1 MRKTILIIV
10 AVLVIPA
17 ALYLGWSY
25 IPVRSQAQ
33 VSKLIAN
40 ANASFFDTIL
50 SRIDRIAT
58 TASIIIGALV
68 ASKEL
73 HTTRKRKRKTEGKK

>member
-1 MRKTILIIV
+1 LRKTILIIV
-10 AVLVIPA
+10 AALVIPA

-33 VSKLIAN
+33 VSKMLAH

-73 HTTRKRKRKTEGKK
+73 HTTRKKKRKAKE

>member
-10 AVLVIPA
+10 AALVIPA
-17 ALYLGWSY
+17 ALYLGWSF
-25 IPVRSQAQ
+25 IPMRAQ
-33 VSKLIAN
+33 GQVTKLLTYAN
-40 ANASFFDTIL
+40 ESFFDKIL

-73 HTTRKRKRKTEGKK
+73 HTTRKKKRQAKK

>member
-1 MRKTILIIV
+1 VRKTILIIV
-10 AVLVIPA
+10 AALVIPA

-33 VSKLIAN
+33 VSKMLAH

-58 TASIIIGALV
+58 TASIIIGAIV

-73 HTTRKRKRKTEGKK
+73 HTMRNKKRQAKK

>member
-10 AVLVIPA
+10 AALVIPA

-25 IPVRSQAQ
+25 IPVHSQTQ
-33 VSKLIAN
+33 VSKMLAH

-73 HTTRKRKRKTEGKK
+73 HTTHKRKRQGKK